1 MHPHGGF
8 ASPVSLIP
16 GVHSTR
22 LRWSVDKKDM
32 PLLPSAITSS
42 LVQTAQAQQVAAR
55 DRDRRRAAA
64 AETIRSRADRI
75 ELHIDGVEL
84 EAALERLPGNDSEQS
99 HQERRENQP
108 DGRTPSLTRID
119 VKA

>member
-1 MHPHGGF
+1 
-8 ASPVSLIP
+8 
-16 GVHSTR
+16 
-22 LRWSVDKKDM
+22 M
-32 PLLPSAITSS
+32 PLLPSPITSS
-42 LVQTAQAQQVAAR
+42 LVQAAQAQQVAAR

-84 EAALERLPGNDSEQS
+84 RDAVERLPGNASEQS
-99 HQERRENQP
+99 RQERRENQP